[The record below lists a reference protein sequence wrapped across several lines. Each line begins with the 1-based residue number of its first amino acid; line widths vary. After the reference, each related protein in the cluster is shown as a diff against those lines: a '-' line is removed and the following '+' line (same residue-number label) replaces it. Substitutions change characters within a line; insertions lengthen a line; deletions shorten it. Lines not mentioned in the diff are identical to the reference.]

1 MKRAFR
7 VAALAWG
14 GLILICLGS
23 TATLACSPPFEEP
36 TIHALGPDQI
46 VIVGTLGRRVEG
58 GRAFDVQRWF
68 QRRRSRDSD
77 RHRFKEGQ
85 PVGDCSYLVASG
97 AELIIAPHR
106 EADGTL
112 SANLATLQA
121 DPSSEEGQ
129 RYLAE
134 ATALF
139 GAGVVPAGRGDADSS
154 ARFRQ
159 QRAVRLGGR
168 CGRGGAGDG
177 AGASVTREPRAG
189 VTSSVGRPPRSSRRT
204 GPSCRPPVA
213 VPSK

>member
-36 TIHALGPDQI
+36 TIHSLGPDQI

-68 QRRRSRDSD
+68 NGGDPESPIVIA
-77 RHRFKEGQ
+77 FKEGQ

-106 EADGTL
+106 EGDGTL

-139 GAGVVPAGRGDADSS
+139 GAGMVPPPAEVIPTPLPAPDS
-154 ARFRQ
+154 
-159 QRAVRLGGR
+159 
-168 CGRGGAGDG
+168 GALFAL
-177 AGASVTREPRAG
+177 AGAAVAVG
-189 VTSSVGRPPRSSRRT
+189 VLVLMLWSRR
-204 GPSCRPPVA
+204 RRA
-213 VPSK
+213 RA